1 MGAEGDIEYTE
12 EQERLE
18 AERADPA
25 PFTEE
30 DQLSGNVGMPRNTNI
45 QDHNAGERISGNK
58 IYDQLNQEEE
68 ILGTLSNAPQ
78 GVVVFDD
85 KKKAK

>member
-1 MGAEGDIEYTE
+1 MHHIQLGLEREISDEEEEDEGQQSQFIYETEEDLIMGAEGDIEYTE

-30 DQLSGNVGMPRNTNI
+30 DQLSNIGIGGNPLTSI
-45 QDHNAGERISGNK
+45 
-58 IYDQLNQEEE
+58 
-68 ILGTLSNAPQ
+68 
-78 GVVVFDD
+78 
-85 KKKAK
+85 